1 MQGRTPLAY
10 TFGNHMHWVDMQWL
24 WGYGVLPGSTED
36 MLAYC
41 KTTGAKGCLNFD
53 GIGLEKMASEAP
65 EHLAM
70 LRQAVADGTIEVV
83 GGSYGQPY
91 GLFHGGESNIRQR
104 IYGIRTSIRLLN
116 HRPRT
121 FWEEEFDFYP
131 QLPQMLKG
139 LGFTGASLYFQWTW
153 HTPEIP
159 YEEAPVVEWQGVDG
173 TGIPTATRNRMNLH
187 QWPEDFKI
195 LLDDLAA
202 NPPEAEEGTP
212 PSLVLQWL
220 ELMPT
225 QDWMCRS
232 ELMAPMLTEL
242 KNDPRFDLQ
251 PMTLTDYLALWRGKS
266 LPVRQYKPDDVW
278 HGMTLGKNGD
288 NHPKASAY
296 LEQMLL
302 EAETAATILSLF
314 GRPYKPWDIYPT
326 WELEECWRNLLA
338 AQHHDNHEC
347 EGLCGHVAEAQ
358 FAHVDTLLRHSNSV
372 VRLLE
377 RVGGFAFFNPKGW
390 PRIMTAHNGEVA
402 EVPAFGYKCCDH
414 QESQEP
420 NKWTLNGQ
428 YAVFEEDDFKAVVNL
443 EALIIEELV
452 TSQGRIKD
460 LSLNPKITAGGS
472 ERSFLLDES
481 YWGYEGFQS
490 DGQGLTL
497 FLVVGADKWCKVFI
511 EAEPH
516 LDRLKIAFEI
526 NGNSR
531 DRRVVEPGYQ
541 GAVKLEW
548 PINPLGKVVTA
559 DLPYSVYEVQPGSSG
574 RRKYPTGDWMTSPQ
588 WFEPVEG
595 AFVSHSFVNLQDED
609 SGVLISHSGSQGWFL
624 KENCLETVLLSQDPW
639 DEENCR
645 LWARTAFY
653 LTPHQGLSKS
663 ECLKRS
669 ARVADVYSFK
679 KDYIFDR
686 REPQQSIELAELP
699 RSFSAVTVHSP
710 HVLATAFYRE
720 ESAFCSRGLES
731 YAGQGI
737 LHPFILRLVEADGVG
752 GEVALTLPGPIAKAF
767 KTNLLGEVEEEMEIR
782 PGDSSLLTPD
792 VQSLA
797 PFGIKACQ
805 IHLNMRPYEI
815 ATLYLDIIPGRK
827 VFRDLDAKREI
838 WATLH
843 RTEED

>member
-1 MQGRTPLAY
+1 MQSRIPLAY

-36 MLAYC
+36 MLDYC
-41 KTTGAKGCLNFD
+41 QKTGAKGCLNFD
-53 GIGLEKMASEAP
+53 GIGLEKMAAESP

-159 YEEAPVVEWQGVDG
+159 FEEAPVVEWEGVDG
-173 TGIPTATRNRMNLH
+173 SRIPTATRNRMNLH

-202 NPPEAEEGTP
+202 NPPAAEEGTP

-251 PMTLTDYLALWRGKS
+251 PMTLTDYLALWKNKT

-288 NHPKASAY
+288 NHPKTSAY

-314 GRPYKPWDIYPT
+314 RRPYKPWDIYPT

-358 FAHVDTLLRHSNSV
+358 FGFVD
-372 VRLLE
+372 RLLNE
-377 RVGGFAFFNPKGW
+377 SD
-390 PRIMTAHNGEVA
+390 PRDRIAARLE
-402 EVPAFGYKCCDH
+402 
-414 QESQEP
+414 
-420 NKWTLNGQ
+420 L
-428 YAVFEEDDFKAVVNL
+428 KAG
-443 EALIIEELV
+443 EALDLKGTDSRTLGYQVVQISEEKHEWTIEGNVASFSLGDFSARISLVDGEIIELTKGEATVRGLRPQFVGRRRGEDYVNGPVDPQNSIGLDVHSDGVSLIFGPDNSFCATFSPCPEMGCLRIWISAEL
-452 TSQGRIKD
+452 D
-460 LSLNPKITAGGS
+460 LGDRRFDSGYGGSMRMRLPLNPAKA
-472 ERSFLLDES
+472 
-481 YWGYEGFQS
+481 
-490 DGQGLTL
+490 
-497 FLVVGADKWCKVFI
+497 
-511 EAEPH
+511 
-516 LDRLKIAFEI
+516 
-526 NGNSR
+526 
-531 DRRVVEPGYQ
+531 RVR
-541 GAVKLEW
+541 
-548 PINPLGKVVTA
+548 A
-559 DLPYSVYEVQPGSSG
+559 DLPYQVYEVEKGSSG

-588 WFEPVEG
+588 WFESVEG
-595 AFVSHSFVNLQDED
+595 AFVSHSFVDWMPEEG
-609 SGVLISHSGSQGWFL
+609 SGLLISHKGGFGWFV
-624 KENCLETVLLSQDPW
+624 KPDCLEMVVNSHDPW
-639 DEENCR
+639 DEENYPSQGEAE
-645 LWARTAFY
+645 LFIMPHNGVSSVEALEFSAEVQKESLGQTWSDSSPPARTH
-653 LTPHQGLSKS
+653 P
-663 ECLKRS
+663 
-669 ARVADVYSFK
+669 
-679 KDYIFDR
+679 
-686 REPQQSIELAELP
+686 LP
-699 RSFSAVTVHSP
+699 RSFSALTVHCP

-720 ESAFCSRGLES
+720 ESAFCKRGLEN

-737 LHPFILRLVEADGVG
+737 LHPFILRLVEADGIG

-767 KTNLLGEVEEEMEIR
+767 KTNLLGEIEERLEIK

-797 PFGIKACQ
+797 PFGIEACQ
-805 IHLNMRPYEI
+805 IHLKMRPYEI

-838 WATLH
+838 WATVH